1 MSNYLFGAKVAP
13 SPICLGAMLFGSQ
26 LSKGDSF
33 ALLDAYV
40 KLGGNFIDSAHI
52 YAAWLEGGVG
62 ASERTVGEWIRAH
75 GARDK
80 VVLATKGG
88 HPPLDGNRDIGRCSR
103 VDLEQDL
110 TESFERLG
118 LDSVDLYWLHRDET
132 TRPVGEII
140 EALASFV
147 REGLIHSYG
156 ASNWSTARIQA
167 ANEYAKEHALPP
179 FAANQP
185 WFSLGAVAGGTEEGP
200 ARDDSSDLLRQWHL
214 KSGLPMVPYSSQTNG
229 YFGKENVAWAKAG
242 FEGTPPRAK
251 KFDSPTNRRRLQRA
265 IELAEHKAVTANQI
279 ALAYLLSQPFPIFPI
294 VGASSYEHLADAM
307 GAAPLRLTENE
318 LSRLFR

>member
-1 MSNYLFGAKVAP
+1 MSSHLFGGKVAP

-26 LSKGDSF
+26 LSKADSF
-33 ALLDAYV
+33 ALLDNYV
-40 KLGGNFIDSAHI
+40 RLGGNFLDSAHI

-75 GARDK
+75 GARDSI
-80 VVLATKGG
+80 VLATKGA
-88 HPPLDGNRDIGRCSR
+88 HPPLDQNQSIGRCSKA
-103 VDLEQDL
+103 DLEQDL
-110 TESFERLG
+110 SESLQRLG
-118 LDSVDLYWLHRDET
+118 LDSVDLYWLHRDEP

-140 EALASFV
+140 ETLAGFV
-147 REGLIHSYG
+147 QAGRIHSYG

-167 ANEYAKEHALPP
+167 ANDYAREHNLPP
-179 FAANQP
+179 FAASQP

-200 ARDDSSDLLRQWHL
+200 AREERWDPLWQWHL
-214 KSGLPMVPYSSQTNG
+214 SSGLPMVPYSSQANG

-242 FEGTPPRAK
+242 FEGEPPRAK
-251 KFDSPTNRRRLQRA
+251 QFDSPTNRRRLTRA
-265 IELAEHKAVTANQI
+265 MELAEEKGATANQI

-294 VGASSYEHLADAM
+294 VGTSSYEHLTEAM
-307 GAAPLRLTENE
+307 GAAQLRLTESE